1 MALSLPMA
9 PLSVTTQSICEH
21 LYLEALPPLL
31 PEVPVKKPWG
41 FSLSVGQPGLSVG
54 QPGLSVGQPGLS
66 VGQPGLSVGQP
77 GLSVGQPMLCSSDS
91 NWTLL
96 RPKNCVLSFQAF
108 WSSGQPPTL
117 TPDSSV
123 PPAGSLRNY
132 MSGLRLGVLPSLV
145 FSRSLLHVPPFAG

>member
-41 FSLSVGQPGLSVG
+41 FS
-54 QPGLSVGQPGLS
+54 LSVGQPGLS